1 VKKTVKNSSN
11 NIIKKDYNLFSSL
24 LDTAII
30 ILMDYVYNPASTYL
44 IFKDSIN
51 FVYDFYKNADDDLIS
66 KLIQLLEPIKYNKL
80 PSIEYIKTDIP
91 NKKGLRNSYFIQ
103 RDAKPIV
110 ELSNKIY
117 DSSSSDIIT
126 YAQKS
131 FDYVLNDIKYAA
143 APDQS
148 AYGTLYYKKGV
159 CYGKL
164 NLYAALCR
172 AKNIKTRFKII
183 PFKLTEGFEDFFLS
197 LCNGELEFLKGWIEK
212 FINIKMPHHFLEI
225 YLDNEW
231 INASP
236 IQPAFIYDYL
246 KIPSP
251 TITGPN
257 KKISIVKKGQ
267 VIPIFMDEI
276 YPFFNILSGYLGR
289 IKFGEVLNQKLDEA
303 ISQLI

>member
-1 VKKTVKNSSN
+1 LTSKN
-11 NIIKKDYNLFSSL
+11 NIKRCPIQKEYNLFSSL
-24 LDTAII
+24 IDTAII
-30 ILMDYVYNPASTYL
+30 ILMDYIYNPTSTYL

-51 FVYDFYKNADDDLIS
+51 YVYDFYKNADDDFIS
-66 KLIQLLEPIKYNKL
+66 ELIQLFAPIKYEKL
-80 PSIEYIKTDIP
+80 SPVEYIKSDIP

-117 DSSSSDIIT
+117 DESSSDIIT

-183 PFKLTEGFEDFFLS
+183 PFKLTDGFEDFFLS
-197 LCNGELEFLKGWIEK
+197 LCSGELEFLKYWIEK

-236 IQPAFIYDYL
+236 IQPAFIYDFL
-246 KIPSP
+246 NIPPP
-251 TITGPN
+251 TVIGSN
-257 KKISIVKKGQ
+257 KKVSSIKKGQ
-267 VIPIFMDEI
+267 VFPIFMDEI
-276 YPFFNILSGYLGR
+276 YPFFNIIAGYLGR
-289 IKFGEVLNQKLDEA
+289 IKLGEVLNLKIDEVT
-303 ISQLI
+303 SLLI